1 MAIQFKDGKILFV
14 DGAIAMAPACCCD
27 SICYPVKVYRTGGIH
42 FTNGYSSLEVQAVD
56 NCGNRVFDWRGHNGG
71 ACGGEVY
78 SCGCDPILVGK
89 LQKKSDCITVSCST
103 QSLIVCG
110 GDLVN
115 CVQFGGGG
123 IWCDNPQGK
132 CDDDE

>member
-14 DGAIAMAPACCCD
+14 GGAIAMAPACCCD

-123 IWCDNPQGK
+123 IWCDNPQGE
-132 CDDDE
+132 CNS